1 MNKYLIL
8 ISALLITGCAL
19 NSYSTTGLNNRL
31 ELTVADL
38 DISEPYTAE
47 IQVVKYFGIDF
58 ERLFKKEIGYEGSMT
73 INSSSRSNISYSSH
87 ESNGHKSN
95 SMSINNTVSNMI
107 NKIVR
112 PIIGS
117 EASVYAYY
125 KLLDEHPNY
134 DFVLYPRIEERRS
147 GIPFVMTTTNIKMVA
162 RLGKLK

>member
-1 MNKYLIL
+1 MNKNLIL

-38 DISEPYTAE
+38 EISEPYIAE

-58 ERLFKKEIGYEGSMT
+58 ERLFKKEIGYEGSTT
-73 INSSSRSNISYSSH
+73 IRSSSGSNYSYSSH
-87 ESNGHKSN
+87 ESNGNKYN
-95 SMSINNTVSNMI
+95 SMSISTSVSNII
-107 NKIVR
+107 NKVVR
-112 PIIGS
+112 PLTGS
-117 EASVYAYY
+117 DATVYAYY

-134 DFVLYPRIEERRS
+134 DFVLYPRVEERRS
-147 GIPFVMTTTNIKMVA
+147 GIPFIMTTTNIKMVA